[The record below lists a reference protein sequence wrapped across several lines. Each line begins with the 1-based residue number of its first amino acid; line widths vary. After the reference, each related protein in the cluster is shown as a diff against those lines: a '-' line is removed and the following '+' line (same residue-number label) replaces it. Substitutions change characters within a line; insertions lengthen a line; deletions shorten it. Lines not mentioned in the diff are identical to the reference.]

1 MPANDDDESV
11 HSDDSV
17 FYDEAYPTTQPN
29 FRISKK
35 RKAVTNDIQQMVS
48 TLINDN
54 TSNLTDF
61 AHTHLFDIH
70 TAEE

>member
-1 MPANDDDESV
+1 MGEDVEEEGVKEEQAKEAPAKPE
-11 HSDDSV
+11 
-17 FYDEAYPTTQPN
+17 P
-29 FRISKK
+29 KK